1 DNGMLLGDKNPLGPD
16 GAEYPTEFGPQ
27 QNWFRIHLADVL
39 TGTSTAGSPNELA
52 SVHPRPEA

>member
-1 DNGMLLGDKNPLGPD
+1 MLLGDKNPLGPD